1 MSDKERILNANGE
14 GERIRQ
20 ESLLTDTLLADT
32 AHLLLG
38 G

>member
-1 MSDKERILNANGE
+1 MLMDE
-14 GERIRQ
+14 GERSRQ
-20 ESLLTDTLLADT
+20 ESLLADTLLADT